1 MNKALINGIF
11 VLLSLVVLG
20 SMIFY
25 VDDCA
30 VFKEKKSVYVLFDH
44 IDALADGALVYYN
57 GVQCGSVRGI
67 DFFDRK
73 IRLRLSFDRDVPL
86 KENIKIS
93 IKTGG
98 IVGEK
103 YIDIEANPKESG
115 KELKD
120 GETLHGV
127 ESYSF
132 DRLLVSVNKLSD
144 EMLFTI
150 EKLNNLIT
158 RNESKV
164 DNIFGNLQETTKKS
178 SQFMDNMND
187 KIVGLGSDL
196 DGFIQRLNK
205 NMDDVGPELKGT
217 LKNMKE
223 VMERFNRVIKV
234 VENRSGDIDVSIENV
249 RVITDN
255 IKNTTEK
262 INNIMDSDKN
272 SMINLVESFNS
283 LKVESSFSM
292 TYADVDDKI
301 YSDFKMNFDK
311 GSGKYYSIG
320 VDKIGYDNDFNLIL
334 GKNMD
339 ENTYVFG
346 GILDAKP
353 GLGFGTKKNK
363 YDMSFYNTDIN
374 DNVFNF
380 KLDYQID
387 GRFGFGFKYIDVLE
401 DKDMEFSF
409 STKN

>member
-1 MNKALINGIF
+1 MNKAVINGIF
-11 VLLSLVVLG
+11 VLMALIVLG

-30 VFKEKKSVYVLFDH
+30 VFKEKKSVFVLFDH
-44 IDALADGALVYYN
+44 VDALADGALVYFN

-73 IRLRLSFDRDVPL
+73 IRVRLSFDRDVPL
-86 KENIKIS
+86 KEGIKIS

-103 YIDIEANPKESG
+103 YVDIEADPKASG
-115 KELKD
+115 KELKN

-158 RNESKV
+158 RNENKV
-164 DNIFGNLQETTKKS
+164 DNIFGNLEQTTKRS
-178 SQFMDNMND
+178 SEFVDNLNNR
-187 KIVGLGSDL
+187 IVGLGSDL
-196 DGFIQRLNK
+196 DGFIKRLNQ

-223 VMERFNRVIKV
+223 VMARFNSVIKV
-234 VENRSGDIDVSIENV
+234 VENRSDDIDMSIGNV
-249 RVITDN
+249 RDITEN
-255 IKNTTEK
+255 IKSTTEK
-262 INNIMDSDKN
+262 INNIMNSDKN

-283 LKVESSFSM
+283 FKVESTFSM
-292 TYADVDDKI
+292 TYADFDDKF
-301 YSDFKMNFDK
+301 YSDFSMIFDK
-311 GSGKYYSIG
+311 GYGKYYSIG
-320 VDKIGYDNDFNLIL
+320 VDKIGYGNDFNLIM
-334 GKNMD
+334 GKTMD
-339 ENTYVFG
+339 DTSYMFG

-353 GLGFGTKKNK
+353 GLGFWMKKNR

-374 DNVFNF
+374 DNIFNF
-380 KLDYQID
+380 KLDYKID
-387 GRFGFGFKYIDVLE
+387 DRFGFGFKYLDVLE
-401 DKDMEFSF
+401 DKDMEFSIT
-409 STKN
+409 TKN